1 MYGKDGVSDDGGVRE
16 VRPVPSDRVLVTSW
30 SEMSHVVV
38 ESNIGKEGE
47 REKEVGKKSG
57 FVLFVVV

>member
-1 MYGKDGVSDDGGVRE
+1 MYGKDGVCDGGVRE
-16 VRPVPSDRVLVTSW
+16 VRPVPSDRELVTSW

-47 REKEVGKKSG
+47 RERKKWGKKAVSY
-57 FVLFVVV
+57 